1 MGRPARPDG
10 LGFSE
15 AEFIVT
21 GLSGAEFP
29 FAAFGP
35 HIRHMILLTG
45 LGGERLWGVDGP
57 VSRDAH
63 QNDDPAG
70 ASLAEFCRRCSFV
83 HLPVGW
89 IGFES
94 QPETPATSV
103 RSPAALPRRAASR
116 AGRSAPASAPRRLA
130 STMGRSGGR
139 RRPWPSCAS
148 SSASTSR
155 HGASGSLIALT
166 DWCEPALSRPFS
178 RCAVYASW
186 SASKSGSTI
195 RARGWSRAFIAWSGR
210 IGATAASPSSGG
222 RGKIRGRYPT
232 ARCGTEDDN
241 SQR

>member
-1 MGRPARPDG
+1 MLVGLRFDGVHRASASLGARRAFTIAGAPGGGSDSGRATIERLGLDVVEVGRPARPDG

-94 QPETPATSV
+94 QPELQLRASDRPPLCRGERHPARVV
-103 RSPAALPRRAASR
+103 RHQQA
-116 AGRSAPASAPRRLA
+116 
-130 STMGRSGGR
+130 
-139 RRPWPSCAS
+139 
-148 SSASTSR
+148 R
-155 HGASGSLIALT
+155 HG
-166 DWCEPALSRPFS
+166 D
-178 RCAVYASW
+178 
-186 SASKSGSTI
+186 
-195 RARGWSRAFIAWSGR
+195 
-210 IGATAASPSSGG
+210 
-222 RGKIRGRYPT
+222 
-232 ARCGTEDDN
+232 
-241 SQR
+241 